1 MFLFWQ
7 KNITCLLPSFLVFRC
22 WESRSQEESGA
33 RVARP
38 PAALVVV
45 LPHRCPAVWLD
56 VQNMIIFLTWK
67 EHKPRYSPCALL
79 LSVLRHLA
87 LGFKSLVPSGG
98 LHPFLLQRRGRGVWG
113 LSFLISSRPVLWSW
127 QRADPPACRD
137 DKDFQKSSGFS
148 AFEILSPFSLW
159 PVKIRGSVK
168 RIALLREKSAP
179 GNVVQACP
187 AVRSLGHT
195 LSPTRWLVAGPSC
208 LPASGSSLV
217 NVSLARAVLTW
228 F

>member
-7 KNITCLLPSFLVFRC
+7 KNITCLLPSFLWVRLVFRC

-33 RVARP
+33 CVARP

-67 EHKPRYSPCALL
+67 EHKPRYSPWALL

-98 LHPFLLQRRGRGVWG
+98 LHPFLLQQRGRGVWS
-113 LSFLISSRPVLWSW
+113 LSFLMSSCPVLWSW

-137 DKDFQKSSGFS
+137 DKDFQKSSGFFCIWNLIS
-148 AFEILSPFSLW
+148 LFSLTCENS
-159 PVKIRGSVK
+159 R
-168 RIALLREKSAP
+168 
-179 GNVVQACP
+179 
-187 AVRSLGHT
+187 
-195 LSPTRWLVAGPSC
+195 
-208 LPASGSSLV
+208 
-217 NVSLARAVLTW
+217 
-228 F
+228 